1 MITTFHTF
9 CNPNYTVSSGNYIKV
24 VMEIGGVSCWYGFF
38 SVILNMRNGKTQI
51 GKMIYGNSNDNAVR
65 RRNIFGVKPT
75 QSKCFE
81 FEDAL
86 NNADKEIGQ
95 MQLSY
100 LKSNAKEFRKCFNEL
115 KRSFNDYQRVA
126 HLQIED
132 CITIVNYIDK
142 MVKHFNDIIYN
153 VNASTIVPADDVIED
168 TNKNV
173 IDNTRKMI
181 KMAKIK
187 NANGLNEFINGN
199 FYPVVKT
206 IGFNNALFAVVL
218 NDMGELR
225 SINANRVEIIDVYA
239 EPPINEP
246 ETAL

>member
-1 MITTFHTF
+1 MIDKFHTF

-24 VMEIGGVSCWYGFF
+24 VMEVGEVSCWNGFF
-38 SVILNMRNGKTQI
+38 SVILNKNNGKTQI
-51 GKMIYGNSNDNAVR
+51 GKMVYGNSNDNAVR

-95 MQLSY
+95 TQLSY

-115 KRSFNDYQRVA
+115 KRSFNDYQRVT
-126 HLQIED
+126 HLPLED

-142 MVKHFNDIIYN
+142 MVKHFNDIIN
-153 VNASTIVPADDVIED
+153 DANASIIVPADNVIED
-168 TNKNV
+168 TNV

-187 NANGLNEFINGN
+187 NADGLSEFINGN

-225 SINANRVEIIDVYA
+225 SINASRVEIVDVYA
-239 EPPINEP
+239 EPPINKP